1 MIVLIQNEIYK
12 MLLKKKMILIVVLL
26 IAFIGL
32 FVYGEQY
39 VYNSALERF
48 ETMTESGSFDWRIL
62 AEQQITRLN
71 ERLDS
76 TYIPESGLRSIE
88 IQIEQLTYF
97 IDNNINPI
105 TPSAARFTVVFAE
118 QSLVLFIP
126 LLILV
131 LGADLVSGEFS
142 KKTIKILLTRAVPR
156 WKIFLSKYIA
166 LLMMTT
172 LVLLLMG
179 LIASLV
185 SGVFFGYWGFN
196 EPIATG
202 FRLINGSLDAR
213 NVIMI
218 SRIQYMVLIYALAW
232 VVSVVIATIIL
243 MVSVLVKT
251 TASAIGIIMA
261 TLIGG
266 QFLQYF
272 LSEWPIVKYFFVS
285 NLDLSKYMTGSYQPI
300 EGMSL
305 AFSIGVLLSWAAVSL
320 LISFIVFIREDILV

>member
-1 MIVLIQNEIYK
+1 MIALIQNEIFK

-39 VYNSALERF
+39 VYRSAVERF
-48 ETMTESGSFDWRIL
+48 ETMAENGTFDWRIL
-62 AEQQITRLN
+62 TEQQITRLN

-76 TYIPESGLRSIE
+76 AYIPESGLQSIE
-88 IQIEQLTYF
+88 IQIEQLEYF
-97 IDNNINPI
+97 IENNINPI
-105 TPSAARFTVVFAE
+105 TPSAARFTVDFAE

-126 LLILV
+126 LLILI

-142 KKTIKILLTRAVPR
+142 KRTIKVLLTRAVPR
-156 WKIFLSKYIA
+156 WKILLSKYIA

-179 LIASLV
+179 LIATLV
-185 SGVFFGYWGFN
+185 SGIYFRYWGFN

-218 SRIQYMVLIYALAW
+218 TRSQYMVLIYALAW
-232 VVSVVIATIIL
+232 VVSVVIATIIM

-272 LSEWPIVKYFFVS
+272 LSEWPIAKYFFVS

-305 AFSIGVLLSWAAVSL
+305 VFSIGVLLSWAAVSL
-320 LISFIVFIREDILV
+320 LISFIVFIKEDVLV